1 MPVPDLAR
9 PARVDAKAAVLS
21 VATAITNVTL
31 LIVPVDRIFRLRSVA
46 IANPGAAAIT
56 ANRSIQRL
64 GVNYWLAPTVTVPI
78 KATFSAMNSDEA
90 AYMEPGDT
98 LVVQASAAGV
108 TFHVSYEVIS

>member
-9 PARVDAKAAVLS
+9 PIRVDAKASVHS
-21 VATAITNVTL
+21 VATAATNFTML
-31 LIVPVDRIFRLRSVA
+31 TVPANQIYRIRSVA
-46 IANPGAAAIT
+46 IANPGAAAVT
-56 ANRSIQRL
+56 ANLSIVRAA
-64 GVNYWLAPTVTVPI
+64 VNYWLAPTVTVPI